1 MHEMQID
8 WPALHSAFQMNMP
21 EVRCFLDL
29 TNGKV
34 LKLPPGDPTLPA
46 VLGEPQTNLPIGP
59 IPSREQYQ
67 WLDEFIKS
75 IEDGDIRDRMEAA
88 INGKG
93 AFRRFKDILLTLPD
107 ERRRWFEYRDKM
119 MQMYTAE
126 FLRQSGIVATN
137 EAPWGPLELP
147 ETPISHL
154 SPVPGGLP
162 AVGVSGHHHP
172 VSSSLPGMNV
182 MPGANM
188 LPGMDAMPGNVQPP
202 APART
207 SPALSEKHELEALRD
222 FLIEYADSRTPEA
235 MVNPLQLEELAS
247 QIGKRFFIRSLHP

>member
-29 TNGKV
+29 TNGRV
-34 LKLPPGDPTLPA
+34 LKLPPGDPSLPA
-46 VLGEPQTNLPIGP
+46 VLSEPQTNLPIGP

-75 IEDGDIRDRMEAA
+75 IEDVDIRDRMEAA

-126 FLRQSGIVATN
+126 FLRQSNIVATN
-137 EAPWGPLELP
+137 EAPWGPITLP
-147 ETPISHL
+147 EAPISHL
-154 SPVPGGLP
+154 SPVPGGMAPL
-162 AVGVSGHHHP
+162 GMSGAHHP
-172 VSSSLPGMNV
+172 SGPSLPGMNV
-182 MPGANM
+182 MPKEG
-188 LPGMDAMPGNVQPP
+188 GSPGNVQPAAATRAPP
-202 APART
+202 AAT
-207 SPALSEKHELEALRD
+207 EKHEIEALRD
-222 FLIEYADSRTPEA
+222 FIIEYADSRTPEA

-247 QIGKRFFIRSLHP
+247 QIAKRFSVRSLYP